1 MNERFPL
8 VYLVPLRLLFGAI
21 LSLEGWSK
29 LRGDWLH
36 GTPLLRNL
44 DRWLADDR
52 PYGFFMAVVNVAHA
66 HPKIFGSL
74 IAIGELSIGVC
85 MLVGLVTRA
94 SSALGA
100 LMLLSIAAAAGQ
112 GLAPPGNALLM
123 AATFLLFVVVPPGR
137 ALGLDAVLRNRLPR
151 WMV

>member
-8 VYLVPLRLLFGAI
+8 AYLVPLRLLFGAI
-21 LSLEGWSK
+21 LALEGWSK

-52 PYGFFMAVVNVAHA
+52 PYGFFMPLVNVAHA

-74 IAIGELSIGVC
+74 IAIGELSIGAC

-100 LMLLSIAAAAGQ
+100 LMLLSIAGAAGQ
-112 GLAPPGNALLM
+112 GLAPPGNAVLM
-123 AATFLLFVVVPPGR
+123 AAMFLLFVVAPPGR
-137 ALGLDAVLRNRLPR
+137 VLGLDAVLRNRLPR

>member
-8 VYLVPLRLLFGAI
+8 AYLVPLRLLFGAI
-21 LSLEGWSK
+21 LSIEGWSK

-52 PYGFFMAVVNVAHA
+52 PYGFVMPIVNVAHA

-100 LMLLSIAAAAGQ
+100 LMLLSIAAASGQ

-123 AATFLLFVVVPPGR
+123 GATFVLFVVMPPGR
-137 ALGLDAVLRNRLPR
+137 VLGLDAVLRTRLPR

>member
-8 VYLVPLRLLFGAI
+8 TYLVPLRLLFGTI
-21 LSLEGWSK
+21 LALEGVSK
-29 LRGDWLH
+29 LRGGWLH

-52 PYGFFMAVVNVAHA
+52 PYGFAMPVVNVAHA

-123 AATFLLFVVVPPGR
+123 SAMFLLFVVVPPGR
-137 ALGLDAVLRNRLPR
+137 VLGLDAMLRNRLPR

>member
-8 VYLVPLRLLFGAI
+8 AYLVPLRLLFGAI
-21 LSLEGWSK
+21 LSIEGWSK

-52 PYGFFMAVVNVAHA
+52 PYGFVMPIVNVAHA

-74 IAIGELSIGVC
+74 IAIGELSIGAC

-100 LMLLSIAAAAGQ
+100 LMLLSIAASAGQ

-123 AATFLLFVVVPPGR
+123 AAVFLLFVVVPPGR
-137 ALGLDAVLRNRLPR
+137 VLGLDAMLRNRLPR

>member
-8 VYLVPLRLLFGAI
+8 AYLVPLRLLFGAI
-21 LSLEGWSK
+21 LTLEGWSK

-52 PYGFFMAVVNVAHA
+52 PYGFFMPIFNVAHA

-74 IAIGELSIGVC
+74 IAIGELSIGAC

-100 LMLLSIAAAAGQ
+100 LMLLSIAASAGQ

-123 AATFLLFVVVPPGR
+123 AAVFLLFVVVPPGR
-137 ALGLDAVLRNRLPR
+137 VLGLDAMLRNRLPR

>member
-8 VYLVPLRLLFGAI
+8 AYLVPLRLLFGAI
-21 LSLEGWSK
+21 LALEGWGK

-52 PYGFFMAVVNVAHA
+52 PYSFIMPVVSVAHA

-85 MLVGLVTRA
+85 MLIGLVTRA
-94 SSALGA
+94 SSVLGA
-100 LMLLSIAAAAGQ
+100 LMLLSIAAVSGQ

-123 AATFLLFVVVPPGR
+123 GAMFLLFVVVPPGR
-137 ALGLDAVLRNRLPR
+137 VLGLDAVLRNRLPR